1 MAEEETFGE
10 AAQKARE
17 DIEARQAKLELEQK
31 ILEVRKEQGEVYKTD
46 LELAEQEAE
55 LRELELEYEKQA
67 KAFAEARKQGLEEDI
82 RAEAEKLAFL
92 RKQTEEKKKQQELD
106 KAASDMADNT
116 FKRLTSLFYEEKPE
130 TGIASI
136 ITNPGKFLG
145 RFGDNVKKMMANPLG
160 IASGVISTV
169 TQQSIQLA
177 LAQDQANVAFAKATG
192 QGDRFNNSIIALEA
206 GLYDAGITSDEAG
219 RAIQSLFMNVTDFTE
234 MSEKQQA
241 VLGQNVALLQELGV
255 SSETAAKN
263 IQFSTKVLGM
273 SVNQSAKLQRELLTF
288 AQDLGVSADQIASD
302 FASMGPQ
309 IAALGT
315 DGVDAFRRLEVQ
327 SKNTGLA
334 LNEIVGIVEKFDKFD
349 TAAQSVGRLN
359 ALLGGPYLNTLEL
372 VAETDPSKRFEI
384 LKNRVDA
391 AGLSFD
397 TMDYYQKKALA
408 SAMGLN
414 EQQLALMMR
423 GRLDLVQEPQK
434 SAADIEALAEQTRQ
448 FNTVMEEMSQIV
460 RGFAVSFG
468 PVISGLKM
476 IMDVVQPLIPYLA
489 AFGLAW
495 SVSIIAPF
503 STAAAVIT
511 GLVAAFLFVTTA
523 IRDLTHGL
531 QFGFSM
537 TPAAALG
544 MTAEAIDG
552 VTASMDNMPTSKT
565 VDVMSNIAHSM
576 DPAKASAV
584 VKTASV
590 PIDTTSRP
598 AAALT
603 SAAARTVEREVPAEA
618 PPAPQPQ
625 AVQGPPPVIN
635 ITLQVDGTEF
645 AAVVNDVS
653 VEKYSGGKPSE
664 MYASII
670 SMIEQGF
677 VRGV

>member
-1 MAEEETFGE
+1 
-10 AAQKARE
+10 
-17 DIEARQAKLELEQK
+17 
-31 ILEVRKEQGEVYKTD
+31 
-46 LELAEQEAE
+46 
-55 LRELELEYEKQA
+55 
-67 KAFAEARKQGLEEDI
+67 
-82 RAEAEKLAFL
+82 
-92 RKQTEEKKKQQELD
+92 
-106 KAASDMADNT
+106 
-116 FKRLTSLFYEEKPE
+116 
-130 TGIASI
+130 
-136 ITNPGKFLG
+136 
-145 RFGDNVKKMMANPLG
+145 
-160 IASGVISTV
+160 
-169 TQQSIQLA
+169 
-177 LAQDQANVAFAKATG
+177 
-192 QGDRFNNSIIALEA
+192 
-206 GLYDAGITSDEAG
+206 
-219 RAIQSLFMNVTDFTE
+219 
-234 MSEKQQA
+234 
-241 VLGQNVALLQELGV
+241 
-255 SSETAAKN
+255 
-263 IQFSTKVLGM
+263 M
-273 SVNQSAKLQRELLTF
+273 SVNQSARLQRELLTF

-423 GRLDLVQEPQK
+423 GRLDLIQEPQK
-434 SAADIEALAEQTRQ
+434 SAADIEALAAQTAQ
-448 FNTVMEEMSQIV
+448 FNTMMEELGQIAMS
-460 RGFAVSFG
+460 FAVSFS
-468 PVISGLKM
+468 PVVTFFKNVLQFFGDLTPILIGIGL
-476 IMDVVQPLIPYLA
+476 V
-489 AFGLAW
+489 F
-495 SVSIIAPF
+495 AP
-503 STAAAVIT
+503 IT
-511 GLVAAFLFVTTA
+511 GTIGTITGA
-523 IRDLTHGL
+523 ILLLTQAWRGLTHGL

-590 PIDTTSRP
+590 PH
-598 AAALT
+598 
-603 SAAARTVEREVPAEA
+603 
-618 PPAPQPQ
+618 
-625 AVQGPPPVIN
+625 
-635 ITLQVDGTEF
+635 
-645 AAVVNDVS
+645 
-653 VEKYSGGKPSE
+653 
-664 MYASII
+664 
-670 SMIEQGF
+670 
-677 VRGV
+677 